1 MFPERRCSPTDPRN
15 MSERDPLGVSGETL
29 AQKYEIREL
38 IAAGGFS
45 LVYKGYHKLWKAPI
59 AVKFF
64 TFLAEAPAEDRAALQ
79 EAFVNEGALLSEL
92 SSQSSSIVQPRDVG
106 TFTTA
111 LGDWVPYMVM
121 EWLDGQ
127 PLDLILDQETNRRE
141 PRRTPAEVYQ
151 LLEGVARGLELAHQR
166 GVAHRDV
173 KPENLVV
180 MGDPRA
186 PDVVKL
192 LDFGVA
198 QIMDVQSPALGTT
211 GRQVSAFTPG
221 YGAPEQF
228 DAEYGTTGPWTDVFQ
243 LALIATEM
251 LAGRQALAG
260 PETQDFHRA
269 STSTQQRPTP
279 AALGAFVSPE
289 LEAVFEQALALYPAD
304 RYQSAGSFWAAVAD
318 TLGILP
324 TSVRPAAI
332 EAMAARAMTPPETN
346 EQLPKSVRPPPPPP
360 RDLLRSQR
368 AAAQQPSE
376 PAVALVSPGAALP
389 DFNSPSASPSP
400 LGSPQSSP
408 FGSPPSSLFG
418 SAPSSL
424 FEPPRSSPLASPHAL
439 GSPPSSRPSSSPT
452 SSGGPVTRPLTPPP
466 RKWLGTGLVAL
477 LAAAVAGGGVYYITQ
492 GQLQLRAK
500 ATLPEPAV
508 DVAAPPAAVALGCPQ
523 GMQAIPAG
531 EFFMGS
537 DADAASDAEK
547 PSHHV
552 ILHGYCLDTTEVTV
566 AAYQQCSVA
575 GKCRRAAT
583 EVSWDEMTRQQAR
596 VYSSACNEGSSAR
609 EDHPINCVSW
619 SQARDYCEAQGKR
632 LPTEAEWEYAARSS
646 DGRLYPW
653 GDDDPTAKHLN
664 ACGWECVNW
673 GTRQGERLPALYE
686 DNDRF
691 PTTAPVGSFP
701 LGDSRFGVKDL
712 VGNVWEWTSDWQGD
726 YAAKEQRDPKGPAS
740 GELRVIRGGAWNGG
754 LKAWL
759 RPSFRYAMKPDTVSH
774 GIGFRCAADQPN

>member
-1 MFPERRCSPTDPRN
+1 MP
-15 MSERDPLGVSGETL
+15 ERDPLGVSGDTL
-29 AQKYEIREL
+29 AQKYEVQEL
-38 IAAGGFS
+38 IASGGFS
-45 LVYKGYHKLWKAPI
+45 LVYKGHHKLWKSPI
-59 AVKFF
+59 AIKFF
-64 TFLAEAPAEDRAALQ
+64 TFLAEAPSEDRAALQ

-111 LGDWVPYMVM
+111 EGDWVPYMVM

-127 PLDLILDQETNRRE
+127 PLDMILDAETSRGE
-141 PRRTPAEVYQ
+141 PRRTPAEVYL

-180 MGDPRA
+180 MGDPRS

-228 DAEYGTTGPWTDVFQ
+228 DAQFGTTGPWTDVFQ
-243 LALIATEM
+243 LALIASEM
-251 LAGRQALAG
+251 LAGRQALVG
-260 PETQDFHRA
+260 PRTEDFRRS
-269 STSTQQRPTP
+269 STSDQVRPTP

-289 LEAVFEQALALYPAD
+289 LEAVFEEALALYPAD
-304 RYQSAGSFWAAVAD
+304 RYQSAGSFWAAMAEA
-318 TLGILP
+318 LGILP
-324 TSVRPAAI
+324 NSVRPPAI
-332 EAMAARAMTPPETN
+332 EALTARALTPPETS
-346 EQLPKSVRPPPPPP
+346 ERLPQSVRPPPPPP
-360 RDLLRSQR
+360 SHLLE
-368 AAAQQPSE
+368 AQLSASALASPALPSFAGSPVG
-376 PAVALVSPGAALP
+376 PAPSPDDGPLSSSPISSPPIPSSPIPSSPISAPVGLTAPVSPAARRP
-389 DFNSPSASPSP
+389 T
-400 LGSPQSSP
+400 SSP
-408 FGSPPSSLFG
+408 RSSG
-418 SAPSSL
+418 APLARPLS
-424 FEPPRSSPLASPHAL
+424 EPPRRSWIS
-439 GSPPSSRPSSSPT
+439 
-452 SSGGPVTRPLTPPP
+452 
-466 RKWLGTGLVAL
+466 TGVVAL
-477 LAAAVAGGGVYYITQ
+477 LAAAAAGGGVYYITQ

-500 ATLPEPAV
+500 SEAAETPV
-508 DVAAPPAAVALGCPQ
+508 DVATPPPAVALGCPA

-537 DADAASDAEK
+537 DADTASDAEK

-552 ILHGYCLDTTEVTV
+552 ILRGYCLDITEVTV
-566 AAYQQCSVA
+566 AAYQKCSVA

-583 EVSWDEMTRQQAR
+583 EVSWEEMTRPQAR
-596 VYSSACNEGSSAR
+596 IYSTACNEGSSGR

-619 SQARDYCEAQGKR
+619 SQARDYCAVNGKR

-653 GDDDPTAKHLN
+653 GDDEPTAKHLN

-686 DNDRF
+686 ENDRF

-701 LGDSRFGVKDL
+701 QGDSRFGVKDI
-712 VGNVWEWTSDWQGD
+712 VGNVWEWVSDWKGD
-726 YAAKEQRDPKGPAS
+726 YTAKEQRDPKGPAS

-754 LKAWL
+754 FKAWL
-759 RPSFRYAMKPDTVSH
+759 RPSFRYAMKPDTISH
-774 GIGFRCAADQPN
+774 GIGFRCAADQPR